1 MGLLALLCLWWFFT
15 TWNYLP
21 LIFVVI
27 FILLY
32 FFKIARRIFSFLLAL
47 LLLCWLLVQTDFIQN
62 IIVGKVTKRLS
73 KELKTEVSIKHV
85 SFYFFDKMNLEG
97 TMIRDHNKDT
107 LLYAGALKVRITDWF
122 FWKTYA
128 DLKYIGLEDA
138 IIKQNRVDSNWNFKF
153 IADYFASSD
162 TVKTPVVKPD
172 NRVDSTK
179 KSIVFNIKKVD
190 LKNVTYIS
198 DDGWV
203 GTKMVVKVGNMTMD
217 ADTIDV
223 GRKLYLIN
231 SIELDKPYFT
241 IENYNGNR
249 LHPPPPTVDTGMYF
263 NGGDILA
270 KIKTLTITNGYF
282 GNLKRGE
289 KSDKGVFDGDNIQL
303 SKLNA
308 SFKNF
313 SFLKDTIRAN
323 INIAAKERSG
333 FELKKLQAAFKL
345 TPQIMEFKE
354 FTLETPKTHITD
366 YYAMRFKDFN
376 KDIGE
381 YVEKTVMDAR
391 FKNAQVNSDDIA
403 YFAPDLSTWHRQA
416 TISGR
421 FTGTVS
427 DFKIA
432 NFFLRTSANT
442 YVSGNLAMKGLPDVD
457 KTSININNAVV
468 QTNSSEISFLYPP
481 LKTLT
486 DPNMAA
492 LGNVR
497 YQGAISGTLVN
508 YNINGNLSTLLGG
521 IYTKLTLSFP
531 HTGEPVYKGHIETQQ
546 FNLGKFINADNIG
559 SMGFTGDVDGYSFA
573 LSKIKTSIDGKF
585 SSLEFNGYK
594 YANLSFNGAIQ
605 KGKFDGDFKADDP
618 NFDLTSHIA
627 IDLTG
632 EKPAFNILGDL
643 ETAKLKALNFTNAD
657 FQLTGLFDLNFQGRN
672 IDEFVGSAK
681 LLNAQLMHDSSR
693 LDFDSLA
700 VTAFLDSANRKVLT
714 VSSNQFDVNVVGEQ
728 YKILDLPTS
737 FQTFLSHY
745 YPAYI
750 NAPDVPAQNQHF
762 AVTINTRDFDKYA
775 RLIDSNLS
783 GLNNAHIVGRIN
795 TADTGFTLLAQ
806 IPGARYGKYKVEDA
820 ELKGIGDYDTLTLI
834 GNIGRIYVSDSL
846 YFPNSTVNIKSSND
860 FSTVHVA
867 TSANTTLND
876 AKLNAN
882 IFTLPDGVHIDFEP
896 SSFVLND
903 KKWDLEKEGELIIK
917 KDYASASNVKFTQG
931 FQEIAVETDKNN
943 VNNLVVKL
951 KSVDIGDI
959 VPLFTSRP
967 RMEGVANGN
976 VYLRD
981 FFNKFTMDAN
991 LQADQFRLNDD
1002 SVGVVNIVAGYSNET
1017 GKATWNVKS
1026 ANENYDFNIVGSYN
1040 TKDSLQSPLSVTTHL
1055 NNTKVNLLND
1065 FLGDIFGDI
1074 TGLATGDLKTF
1085 GDPNSLQFSG
1095 KVTLRNAGLTVKYTQ
1110 VRYTVDSAV
1119 IDFRDDGIDF
1129 GEFKVYDKYRRMGT
1143 VRGVLYEKGF
1153 KNMRFDFYMNTNK
1166 MLLLD
1171 TKPRDNQQFYGKA
1184 IGKASLSFTG
1194 PEEDMRMSI
1203 TGEVNDTT
1211 HIFIPIT
1218 NGRESSEVDFIRF
1231 KQYGKEIFKPKDN
1244 TRLSM
1249 DLDLTANNKAQI
1261 DVILDELTGDVIKAT
1276 GNGRMR
1282 IKIPANGS
1290 MTMNGRYNIE
1300 QGKYDFNFQSLI
1312 KKPFDLPPDANSYI
1326 EWTGDPYN
1334 ANIHITAQY
1343 TAHNVSV
1350 NDLIGNGAFQVAGSA
1365 VQGYRGDVYVYADL
1379 TQKLTKPNI
1388 DFRLGFPPE
1397 SPISNDQTFKL
1408 FLQKIDKQPDEKL
1421 KQVTWLMVFG
1431 SFAPYGQGLGGGNDN
1446 LVRSAGINT
1455 ISAKVSEQ
1463 INKAVAGVLAKSGL
1477 QFTVSTSTYSSAQ
1490 LYGGS
1495 ASGSRLDRQNVDL
1508 KFAAK
1513 LLNGKLI
1520 ITFGSGLDFNLSN
1533 ASAVQSGN
1541 FQWLPDFSVQIILS
1555 RNAFKGTQ
1563 LKAMVFNKSSLDV
1576 NSTSGGLGRRIRQGI
1591 NISYSFDFPVEKDT
1605 VTFKQPPASPKPAPA
1620 LPLRDTSHRDTT
1632 PIINSNIDSTK
1643 KPQLQTTTG
1652 GRK

>member
-21 LIFVVI
+21 LIFVLI

-32 FFKIARRIFSFLLAL
+32 FFKIARRIFSLLLAL

-62 IIVGKVTKRLS
+62 IIIGKVTKRLS

-97 TMIRDHNKDT
+97 TMVRDHNKDT

-138 IIKQNRVDSNWNFKF
+138 IIKQNRIDSNWNFKF

-162 TVKTPVVKPD
+162 TVKTPVVKA
-172 NRVDSTK
+172 NHIDSAK

-190 LKNVTYIS
+190 LKNVTYIN

-223 GRKLYLIN
+223 GRNLYLIN

-241 IENYNGNR
+241 IENYKGNR
-249 LHPPPPTVDTGMYF
+249 LNAPPPTVDTGMYF
-263 NGGDILA
+263 NSGNILA
-270 KIKTLTITNGYF
+270 KIKAISITNGYF
-282 GNLKRGE
+282 GNLRRGE
-289 KSDKGVFDGDNIQL
+289 KSTKGVFDGDNIQL
-303 SKLNA
+303 SRLNA

-313 SFLKDTIRAN
+313 TFLKDTIRAA

-333 FELKKLQAAFKL
+333 FELKKLQAAFRL
-345 TPQIMEFKE
+345 TPQIMEFKD
-354 FTLETPKTHITD
+354 FTLETPKTRITD

-376 KDIGE
+376 KDIND

-416 TISGR
+416 TIGGH

-432 NFFLRTSANT
+432 NFFLRTSTNT
-442 YVSGNLAMKGLPDVD
+442 YVSGNLVMKGLPDVD
-457 KTSININNAVV
+457 KTSINLTNAVV
-468 QTNSSEISFLYPP
+468 QTNNSEISFLYPP

-497 YQGAISGTLVN
+497 FLGDVSGTLVN
-508 YNINGNLSTLLGG
+508 YNINGTLSTLLGG

-546 FNLGKFINADNIG
+546 FNLGKFISADNIG
-559 SMGFTGDVDGYSFA
+559 NIGFAGDIDGYSFA
-573 LSKIKTSIDGKF
+573 LSKIKTSINGKF
-585 SSLEFNGYK
+585 SSLEFNNYK
-594 YANLSFNGAIQ
+594 YTNLTFNGAIQ

-618 NFDLTSHIA
+618 NFDLTSHVA

-632 EKPAFNILGDL
+632 QKPAVNILGDL
-643 ETAKLKALNFTNAD
+643 EVANLKALNFTNAD

-681 LLNAQLMHDSSR
+681 LLNATLKHDSSR

-700 VTAFLDSANRKVLT
+700 VTANLDSAGRKVLN
-714 VSSNQFDVNVVGEQ
+714 VSSNQFDINVVGEE

-750 NAPDVPAQNQHF
+750 NPPDVPAQNQHF

-795 TADTGFTLLAQ
+795 TEDTGFTLLAQ
-806 IPGARYGKYKVEDA
+806 IPGAKYGKYRVEDA
-820 ELKGIGDYDTLTLI
+820 EIKGVGDYDTLTLN

-860 FSTVHVA
+860 FSMVHVS

-876 AKLNAN
+876 AQLNAN
-882 IFTLPDGVHIDFEP
+882 VFTLPDGVHIDFEP

-931 FQEIAVETDKNN
+931 FQEISVETDKNN

-951 KSVDIGDI
+951 KNVNIGDI
-959 VPLFTSRP
+959 TPLFTNRP

-981 FFNKFTMDAN
+981 FFNKFTADGD
-991 LQADQFRLNDD
+991 LQAEQFRLDDD
-1002 SVGVVNIVAGYSNET
+1002 SVGVVKIIAGYSNET
-1017 GKATWNVKS
+1017 GKATWDIKS
-1026 ANENYDFNIVGSYN
+1026 NNENYNFNITGSYN
-1040 TKDSLQSPLSVTTHL
+1040 TKDSANSPLSVTTHL
-1055 NNTKVNLLND
+1055 NNTKVNLLNE
-1065 FLGDIFGDI
+1065 FLGDIFGNI
-1074 TGLATGDLKTF
+1074 TGLATGDLQTF
-1085 GDPNSLQFSG
+1085 GNPNALQFAG

-1119 IDFRDDGIDF
+1119 IDFRNDGIDF
-1129 GEFKVYDKYRRMGT
+1129 GEFKVYDTNRRMGT
-1143 VRGVLYEKGF
+1143 VRGMLYEKGF
-1153 KNMRFDFYMNTNK
+1153 KNMRFDFYMNTDK
-1166 MLLLD
+1166 LLLLD

-1184 IGKASLSFTG
+1184 IGRGSLSFTG
-1194 PEEDMRMSI
+1194 PEEDMRMTI

-1218 NGRESSEVDFIRF
+1218 NGKESSEVDFIRF
-1231 KQYGKEIFKPKDN
+1231 KQYGKEIIKPKEN
-1244 TRLSM
+1244 SRLSM
-1249 DLDLTANNKAQI
+1249 DLDLTANNNAQI
-1261 DVILDELTGDVIKAT
+1261 DVILDPLTGDVIKAT
-1276 GNGRMR
+1276 GNGRMH
-1282 IKIPANGS
+1282 IKMPANGNL
-1290 MTMNGRYNIE
+1290 TMNGRYNIE

-1334 ANIHITAQY
+1334 ANINIRAQY
-1343 TAHNVSV
+1343 TARNVSI
-1350 NDLIGNGAFQVAGSA
+1350 NDLIGNGAYQIAGSA

-1388 DFRLGFPPE
+1388 DFKLGFPPE
-1397 SPISNDQTFKL
+1397 SPISNDQSFKL
-1408 FLQKIDKQPDEKL
+1408 FLKKLDSQPDEKL
-1421 KQVTWLMVFG
+1421 KQVTWLIVFG
-1431 SFAPYGQGLGGGNDN
+1431 TFAPYGQGVGGGNNDI
-1446 LVRSAGINT
+1446 LVRSASINT
-1455 ISAKVSEQ
+1455 ISAKVSEE
-1463 INKAVAGVLAKSGL
+1463 INKMVAGVLAKSGL
-1477 QFTVSTSTYSSAQ
+1477 QFTVSTSTYSSSQ
-1490 LYGGS
+1490 LYGSNNAGN
-1495 ASGSRLDRQNVDL
+1495 RLDRQNVDL

-1520 ITFGSGLDFNLSN
+1520 ITFGSGFDFNISN

-1555 RNAFKGTQ
+1555 RNTLKGTQ

-1576 NSTSGGLGRRIRQGI
+1576 SSTSGGLGRRIRQGI
-1591 NISYSFDFPVEKDT
+1591 NISYSFDFPNDKT
-1605 VTFKQPPASPKPAPA
+1605 PPTIQFKQPQPGKAPADSSHTDSTGTIINTSDSTRKSPPAP
-1620 LPLRDTSHRDTT
+1620 
-1632 PIINSNIDSTK
+1632 NGGK
-1643 KPQLQTTTG
+1643 K
-1652 GRK
+1652 